1 MKCPYCAS
9 EIADE
14 ALVCAVCR
22 RDLFLVKPLLERIA
36 DLELQLAE
44 KATPEKSVS
53 ANPGDDLPG
62 VSAVAPPPASFAPTR
77 SLPLALTCLLLPL
90 LLLLLGH
97 WLMVFVYDAKVL
109 YLRVFALLLPLPFG
123 FVFARA
129 SRLSFTPSV
138 LLAFVVALL
147 AVLGMSGITTLID
160 QVPLWPQGMVE
171 IREFIEFAA
180 SIGLSFTTGLWL
192 HYWAEQR
199 MLQKQVL
206 LNRLRA
212 AGVGGL
218 NTGVLTASLTRWS
231 DFGSAAVALC
241 TTAMSI
247 YTGLKGLT
255 G

>member
-14 ALVCAVCR
+14 ALVCPVCR

-36 DLELQLAE
+36 DLEAQLAGRPVPAE
-44 KATPEKSVS
+44 LLA
-53 ANPGDDLPG
+53 ANADDVADAP
-62 VSAVAPPPASFAPTR
+62 AVQPVAAPQH
-77 SLPLALTCLLLPL
+77 SLRLALLCLLLPL

-129 SRLSFTPSV
+129 SRLSLLPGV
-138 LLAFVVALL
+138 LLAFGVALL
-147 AVLGMSGITTLID
+147 AVFGMSAITALID
-160 QVPLWPQGMVE
+160 QVPLWPQGAVE
-171 IREFIEFAA
+171 TREFIEFAA
-180 SIGLSFTTGLWL
+180 SIGLSFVTGLWL
-192 HYWAEQR
+192 YRWAEQR
-199 MLQKQVL
+199 ILQKQVL
-206 LNRLRA
+206 LKRLHA

-218 NTGVLTASLTRWS
+218 GSGVLTESLTRWS

-247 YTGLKGLT
+247 YTGLKGLA

>member
-36 DLELQLAE
+36 DLEAQLAGRPVPDE
-44 KATPEKSVS
+44 
-53 ANPGDDLPG
+53 
-62 VSAVAPPPASFAPTR
+62 
-77 SLPLALTCLLLPL
+77 PLAADADDVAGAPEALPVAAPQYSLRLALLCLLLPL
-90 LLLLLGH
+90 LLLLFGH
-97 WLMVFVYDAKVL
+97 WLMVFIYDAKVL

-129 SRLSFTPSV
+129 SRLSLLSGV
-138 LLAFVVALL
+138 LLAFGVALL
-147 AVLGMSGITTLID
+147 AVFGMSAITAQID
-160 QVPLWPQGMVE
+160 QVPLWPQGAVE

-180 SIGLSFTTGLWL
+180 SIGLSFITGLWL
-192 HYWAEQR
+192 YRWAEQR
-199 MLQKQVL
+199 ILQKQVV

-218 NTGVLTASLTRWS
+218 GNGGLTESLTRWS

-247 YTGLKGLT
+247 YTGLKGLA

>member
-14 ALVCAVCR
+14 ALVCAICR

-36 DLELQLAE
+36 DLEAQLLAKLSPE
-44 KATPEKSVS
+44 ETVTADADDATGVQ
-53 ANPGDDLPG
+53 DVLP
-62 VSAVAPPPASFAPTR
+62 AAAPQH
-77 SLPLALTCLLLPL
+77 SLRLALLCLLLPL

-97 WLMVFVYDAKVL
+97 WLMIFIYDAKLL

-129 SRLSFTPSV
+129 SRLS
-138 LLAFVVALL
+138 LLSGMLLGFGVALL
-147 AVLGMSGITTLID
+147 AVLGMSAITALID
-160 QVPLWPQGMVE
+160 QLPLWPQGAVE

-180 SIGLSFTTGLWL
+180 SIGLSFVTGLWL
-192 HYWAEQR
+192 YRWAEQR
-199 MLQKQVL
+199 ILQKQVL
-206 LNRLRA
+206 LKRLRA

-218 NTGVLTASLTRWS
+218 GNGGLTESLTRWS

-247 YTGLKGLT
+247 YTGLKGLA

>member
-14 ALVCAVCR
+14 AVVCAVCR

-36 DLELQLAE
+36 ELEAQLAGRPAPDE
-44 KATPEKSVS
+44 ALTVD
-53 ANPGDDLPG
+53 ADDNTAPALLP
-62 VSAVAPPPASFAPTR
+62 AAEPLRA
-77 SLPLALTCLLLPL
+77 LPLALLCLLLPL

-109 YLRVFALLLPLPFG
+109 YLRLFALLLPLPFG

-129 SRLSFTPSV
+129 SRLPLIPGV

-147 AVLGMSGITTLID
+147 AVLGMSAITAAID
-160 QVPLWPQGMVE
+160 QVPVWPQGTVE
-171 IREFIEFAA
+171 IREFIEFSA
-180 SIGLSFTTGLWL
+180 SIGLSFITGLWL
-192 HYWAEQR
+192 HRWIEQR
-199 MLQKQVL
+199 ALQKQIL
-206 LNRLRA
+206 LAHLRTNRLGSL
-212 AGVGGL
+212 GVGGE
-218 NTGVLTASLTRWS
+218 LTQSLTRWS
-231 DFGSAAVALC
+231 DFGSAAVALG

-247 YTGLKGLT
+247 YAGLKGLT